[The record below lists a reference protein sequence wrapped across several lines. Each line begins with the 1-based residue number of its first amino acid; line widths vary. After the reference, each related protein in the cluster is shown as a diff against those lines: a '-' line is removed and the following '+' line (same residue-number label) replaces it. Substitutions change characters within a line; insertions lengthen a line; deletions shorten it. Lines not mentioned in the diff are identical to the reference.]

1 MFLNFVFVFVY
12 IAGIYILF
20 SFSNEKGEL
29 TILATKQGL
38 LASYT
43 TRLVSWQP
51 IMDITKFADISTQ
64 AKALRNSSFHRE
76 PVSFIFFT
84 AA

>member
-1 MFLNFVFVFVY
+1 MFLNFVFVVVH

-20 SFSNEKGEL
+20 SFTNENDEL

-43 TRLVSWQP
+43 TRLVS
-51 IMDITKFADISTQ
+51 
-64 AKALRNSSFHRE
+64 
-76 PVSFIFFT
+76 
-84 AA
+84 